1 MTTTARTELLAWFGL
16 LGAPLAWAVELVV
29 GYGWEEAACA
39 PAGMRWNLGTTW
51 AHAGVFA
58 AAAAVALAALV
69 SAASAWHAARRGAGD
84 ARGRV
89 EFMSAGGIF
98 VSALFLAAVVMTGG
112 GTLAL
117 EPCAP
122 S

>member
-1 MTTTARTELLAWFGL
+1 MNQGARTRLLVWFGL
-16 LGAPLAWAVELVV
+16 LGAPLAWTLELVV

-39 PAGMRWNLGTTW
+39 PAGMRWNIGSTW
-51 AHAGVFA
+51 AHISIFA
-58 AAAAVALAALV
+58 ATAAIAVAALFSAAAG
-69 SAASAWHAARRGAGD
+69 WRTARRSAD
-84 ARGRV
+84 ARGRI
-89 EFMSAGGIF
+89 EFLAAGGVF

-112 GTLAL
+112 GVVAL